1 MSGPL
6 RTTIVIIVALLVPIV
21 PYVIIGELP
30 GEQWLSNA
38 GSDAFLFGATGAA
51 LLVADVLL
59 PIPSS
64 IVGTL
69 LAGRLGFITGF
80 LWTWSGLCAGHL
92 LGYAV
97 GRYLL
102 SAARAHL
109 PETPTLLAVLMS
121 RPLPILA
128 EALTLTA
135 GATQMPFTGFVGACV
150 IGNFVYAFLLA
161 ANGAA
166 LIPAG
171 LVGPVLFIPML
182 LPAVGL
188 WLWWRHRSGLASI
201 EDGRPGESGELSE

>member
-6 RTTIVIIVALLVPIV
+6 RTTFVIIVALLVPIV

-30 GEQWLSNA
+30 GEQWLSSA
-38 GSDAFLFGATGAA
+38 DDDAFAFGATGAA

-69 LAGRLGFITGF
+69 LAGRLGFISGF
-80 LWTWSGLCAGHL
+80 LWTWSGLCIGHII
-92 LGYAV
+92 GYGV
-97 GRYLL
+97 GRTLL
-102 SAARAHL
+102 SGARAHL
-109 PETPTLLAVLMS
+109 PETPTLLAVLVS
-121 RPLPILA
+121 RSLPILA

-135 GATQMPFTGFVGACV
+135 GATRMSFAGFTGACL

-166 LIPAG
+166 LIPGG
-171 LVGPVLFIPML
+171 LVGPVLVIPAL
-182 LPAVGL
+182 LPAAGL
-188 WLWWRHRSGLASI
+188 WLWWRHRTRLATTRGN
-201 EDGRPGESGELSE
+201 GRGQESERPR